1 MLAVADNVLRLI
13 NFIFLVIC
21 LGLVSALINTQ
32 KHHVSR
38 VNYCMFAAAYGIATD
53 SLYGVFANFWDPL
66 AWPFVLTTLDFLN
79 FAFTFSAGTVMAVGT
94 RTHSCSNETYL
105 NKNSITQGSGNRCR
119 MAQAYTAFIYF
130 SMAIFFFKM
139 IMSAINMFQNGAFSN
154 NSYISRRRRRNGAAA
169 AAAAQS
175 IPNISQV

>member
-1 MLAVADNVLRLI
+1 MLAVADNILRLI

-38 VNYCMFAAAYGIATD
+38 VNFCMFTAVYSITTD

-66 AWPFVLTTLDFLN
+66 AWPFVLTILDFLN
-79 FAFTFSAGTVMAVGT
+79 FIFTFSAGTAMAVGI
-94 RTHSCSNETYL
+94 RTHSCKNVTYL
-105 NKNSITQGSGNRCR
+105 NKNSITQGAENRCR

-139 IMSAINMFQNGAFSN
+139 IMSAINMSQNGAFAN

-169 AAAAQS
+169 AQG
-175 IPNISQV
+175 IPSISQV

>member
-1 MLAVADNVLRLI
+1 MLAVADNILRLI

-38 VNYCMFAAAYGIATD
+38 VNFCMFTAAYSIATD
-53 SLYGVFANFWDPL
+53 SLYGIFANFWDPL

-79 FAFTFSAGTVMAVGT
+79 FAFTFSAGTVMAVGI
-94 RTHSCSNETYL
+94 RAHSCKNEAYL
-105 NKNSITQGSGNRCR
+105 NKNSINQGSENRCR

-154 NSYISRRRRRNGAAA
+154 NSLISRRRRRNGAAA
-169 AAAAQS
+169 SQG